1 LQTVIWWKLLIVYL
15 LVLSAMLWFL
25 QRSRPYF
32 S

>member
-1 LQTVIWWKLLIVYL
+1 LQIVIWWKLLIAYL

-25 QRSRPYF
+25 QRSRRYF